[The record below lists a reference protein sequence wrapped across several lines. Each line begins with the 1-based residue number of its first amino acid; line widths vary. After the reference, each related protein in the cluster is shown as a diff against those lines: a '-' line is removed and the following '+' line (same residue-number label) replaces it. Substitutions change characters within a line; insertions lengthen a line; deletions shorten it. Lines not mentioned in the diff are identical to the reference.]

1 MERQALK
8 AEMRTLTGKG
18 HNKRLRHSGKVPGI
32 VYGMKGKVIPLQLDR
47 SALLQALSTSAG
59 HNILLELNIAG
70 GKKETVMI
78 KELKRDIMRKDLF
91 THVDF
96 IRVSLKDKL
105 EVNVPLV
112 ITGEPRGVQEGGVPQ
127 IQLREITL
135 LSLPTEIPESIS
147 VDVSEMEIGDS
158 LTVEDIEFAS
168 GIEVLNEPDE
178 LIISVLA
185 PRMEEE
191 EPAEEEEE
199 GAEGEEGEEGAP
211 ESAGE
216 PEKED

>member
-8 AEMRTLTGKG
+8 AEVRTLTGKG
-18 HNKRLRHSGKVPGI
+18 HNRRLRGAGKVPGI
-32 VYGMKGKVIPLQLDR
+32 VYGMQGDVIPLQLDR
-47 SALLQALSTSAG
+47 SALLQAVSTSAG
-59 HNILLELNIAG
+59 YNILLELDIADST
-70 GKKETVMI
+70 KETVMI

-112 ITGEPRGVQEGGVPQ
+112 ITGEPRGVQEGGIPQ

-135 LSLPTEIPESIS
+135 LSLPTEIPENVS
-147 VDVSEMEIGDS
+147 VDVSELKVGDS
-158 LTVEDIEFAS
+158 LSVKDIEFS
-168 GIEVLNEPDE
+168 PGIEVLSDPDE
-178 LIISVLA
+178 LIFSVLA
-185 PRMEEE
+185 PRLEEELEEE
-191 EPAEEEEE
+191 EVET
-199 GAEGEEGEEGAP
+199 GEEGEEAAP

-216 PEKED
+216 GAEEE